1 MKNKDI
7 LPFLTTYMD
16 PEGIML
22 SEIDLTNTNAVW
34 YQEYVESKFIETE
47 TRMVNSK
54 SLRARET
61 EDLVKGYKLPVIIWI
76 NYGKLRYSMG
86 IITNNTAL
94 YS

>member
-34 YQEYVESKFIETE
+34 YQEYVESKFIESE

-54 SLRARET
+54 SLRVREM
-61 EDLVKGYKLPVIIWI
+61 EDLVKGYKLPGIISI
-76 NYGKLRYSMG
+76 SYGKLRYSMG

>member
-34 YQEYVESKFIETE
+34 YQEYVESKFIESE

-54 SLRARET
+54 SLRVREM

-76 NYGKLRYSMG
+76 SYGKLRYSMG